1 MTESARKRLYLID
14 GYSNIFRAFY
24 AIRNLSNSKGLPTN
38 AVYGFVQMLRK
49 LLRDEDPE
57 YIGIAYDVGS
67 DTFRKE
73 EFADYKANRKPMPED
88 LAVQMPYVRRVIDA
102 LRIPIYE
109 QRGFEADD
117 VLGTLARKAVA
128 EGFHVVL
135 VSTDKDLMQLVDEHV
150 SLLHAFREKTYD
162 PEGVAEDFGVPPSQV
177 VDVLA
182 LMGDT
187 SDNVP
192 GVPGIGEKGAKTLI
206 REYGDMDTLLDS
218 AADLKRKSYR
228 EGLQEHREQA
238 LLSKRLVTIDCDL
251 DLDFDAA
258 RFVLEDP
265 DHEDLFELYRELEF
279 VSLVEEMEA
288 SGAVQ
293 SGVEMGAARLVSEVA
308 EWRALVSEWDG
319 QGRTTV
325 CLGQVRAPGE
335 PLLGLAV
342 AAMTAPPG
350 ADAEPSGDE
359 DLEAVYVDFREE
371 AVRDV
376 CLEWVRETLADPS
389 RRVVGHDLKE
399 TLLAVDVRRVQAALL
414 DTMLV
419 SYLLPSATRGYSLTE
434 VAMDRLH
441 HRVMKAEEAG
451 FKKGE
456 APLPDHVAL
465 LQWASET
472 ALLPTALRRKLSVQW
487 EREEVGRAREVY
499 ETIEAPLLPVLLRM
513 EQRGVAL
520 DCEFLAEMSA
530 ELGTELD
537 RYEAEIYELAGEE
550 FNINS
555 PKQLGEILFEKMGLP
570 VIKRTRKTKSYSTNA
585 EALEE
590 LAARGFDLPARILS
604 YRELAKLRSTYVDA
618 LPLLVADDGRLHTSY
633 QQAVAATGR
642 LSSTNPNVQNIPVRS
657 EKGQLIRKAFVAE
670 KGSQLLVADYSQIEL
685 RVLAH
690 IAEEE
695 TLIEI
700 FERGGDVHQSTAAK
714 VFGVAEELVGADQR
728 RAAKTINFGIIYGMS
743 AFGLAQR
750 LGIARKEAA
759 QFIDAYF
766 EQFPGVRDYTENT
779 LAEAEESGWVE
790 TLYGRRRY
798 LPDLRSR
805 NRNLKENAKRMAI
818 NARIQGTAAD
828 LLKLAMIEVDDRLS
842 REWRAEHDSG
852 EGAPRLLLTVHDE
865 LMVETPDEVAEQA
878 AATLQEEMQGVA
890 KLRVPLVVEV
900 GRGSTWYDAKT

>member
-1 MTESARKRLYLID
+1 MTASARKRLYLID

-49 LLRDEDPE
+49 LLRDEEPE
-57 YIGIAYDVGS
+57 YIGIAYDVSS

-73 EFADYKANRKPMPED
+73 EFAEYKANRKPMPDD
-88 LAVQMPYVRRVIDA
+88 LSAQMPYIRRVIDA

-135 VSTDKDLMQLVDEHV
+135 VSTDKDLMQLVSEHV

-162 PEGVAEDFGVPPSQV
+162 PEGVAEDFGVPPTQV

-192 GVPGIGEKGAKTLI
+192 GVPGIGAKGAKTLI
-206 REYGDMDTLLDS
+206 SEYGDMETLLDS

-251 DLDFDAA
+251 ELDFDAS
-258 RFVLEDP
+258 RFVLEAP
-265 DHEDLFELYRELEF
+265 DQETLFELYRELEF

-288 SGAVQ
+288 SGIVQ
-293 SGVEMGAARLVSEVA
+293 SGVELAPARLVSSVSAWQELVDGWA
-308 EWRALVSEWDG
+308 EQGKSTLALAH
-319 QGRTTV
+319 
-325 CLGQVRAPGE
+325 VRAPGE
-335 PLLGLAV
+335 PLLGLAFAAFEAAAV
-342 AAMTAPPG
+342 AEEA
-350 ADAEPSGDE
+350 
-359 DLEAVYVDFREE
+359 EAVYVDFRQET
-371 AVRDV
+371 VRDA
-376 CLEWVRETLADPS
+376 CLEWTQDALAGETW
-389 RRVVGHDLKE
+389 RVIGHDLKE
-399 TLLAVDVRRVQAALL
+399 TLLAIGAQRVRVELM
-414 DTMLV
+414 DTMLA

-456 APLPDHVAL
+456 APLPDHPPL
-465 LQWASET
+465 LQWTAET
-472 ALLPTALRRKLSVQW
+472 ALLPVALWAKLAVQL
-487 EREEVGRAREVY
+487 EHDEVGRAREVY

-520 DCEFLAEMSA
+520 DCDFLAQMST
-530 ELGTELD
+530 ELGEELD
-537 RYEAEIYELAGEE
+537 GYEAEIYELAGEE

-555 PKQLGEILFEKMGLP
+555 PKQLGEILFEKMALP
-570 VIKRTRKTKSYSTNA
+570 VVKRTRKTKSYSTNA

-590 LAARGFDLPARILS
+590 LASRGFDLPARILS

-618 LPLLVADDGRLHTSY
+618 LPQLVADDGRLHTSY

-657 EKGQLIRKAFVAE
+657 ERGQLIRKAFVAE
-670 KGSQLLVADYSQIEL
+670 QGHELLVADYSQIEL

-700 FERGGDVHQSTAAK
+700 FDRGGDVHQSTAAK

-766 EQFPGVRDYTENT
+766 EQFPGVKRYTEET
-779 LAEAEESGWVE
+779 IEEAVECGWVE

-828 LLKLAMIEVDDRLS
+828 LLKLAMIEVDDRLA
-842 REWRAEHDSG
+842 REWRAEHESG

-890 KLRVPLVVEV
+890 ELRVPLVVEV
-900 GRGSTWYDAKT
+900 GRGRTWYDAKG

>member
-1 MTESARKRLYLID
+1 MTASDRKRLYLID

-49 LLRDEDPE
+49 LLRDEEPE

-73 EFADYKANRKPMPED
+73 EFADYKANRKPMPDD
-88 LAVQMPYVRRVIDA
+88 LSVQMPYVRRVIDA

-162 PEGVAEDFGVPPSQV
+162 PEAVAEDFGVPPSQV
-177 VDVLA
+177 IDVLA

-206 REYGDMDTLLDS
+206 REYGDMESLLD
-218 AADLKRKSYR
+218 AAKDLKRKSYR

-251 DLDFDAA
+251 ELDFDAS
-258 RFVLEDP
+258 RFVLEEP

-293 SGVEMGAARLVSEVA
+293 SGVELAPARLVANVE
-308 EWRALVSEWDG
+308 EWRELVASWAEQDGRSIALS
-319 QGRTTV
+319 
-325 CLGQVRAPGE
+325 QVRAPGE
-335 PLLGLAV
+335 PVLGLALAGLGDR
-342 AAMTAPPG
+342 AA
-350 ADAEPSGDE
+350 DE
-359 DLEAVYVDFREE
+359 TFEDIAAIYVDFREE
-371 AVRDV
+371 EVRDA
-376 CLEWVRETLADPS
+376 CLEWVRELLADEE

-399 TLLAVDVRRVQAALL
+399 TLLAVEARRVHATLV

-419 SYLLPSATRGYSLTE
+419 SYLLPSATRGYSLVE

-456 APLPDHVAL
+456 DPLPDHPPL
-465 LQWASET
+465 LQWAAESV
-472 ALLPTALRRKLSVQW
+472 LLPVALWRKLEGEWQ
-487 EREEVGRAREVY
+487 RGDAVGRAQEVY

-520 DCEFLAEMSA
+520 DCDFLAEMSA
-530 ELGTELD
+530 DLGEELD

-604 YRELAKLRSTYVDA
+604 YRELSKLRSTYVDA
-618 LPLLVADDGRLHTSY
+618 LPQLVASDGRLHTSY

-657 EKGQLIRKAFVAE
+657 ETGQLIRKAFVAE
-670 KGSQLLVADYSQIEL
+670 PGSQLLVADYSQIEL

-690 IAEEE
+690 IAEEK

-700 FERGGDVHQSTAAK
+700 FERGGDVHQSTAAR

-728 RAAKTINFGIIYGMS
+728 RAAKMINFGIIYGMS

-766 EQFPGVRDYTENT
+766 EQFPGVRDYTEET
-779 LAEAEESGWVE
+779 LASAEECGWVE

-865 LMVETPDEVAEQA
+865 LMLESPDEVAEQA

-890 KLRVPLVVEV
+890 ELRVPLVVEV
-900 GRGSTWYDAKT
+900 GRGPTWYDAKV

>member
-1 MTESARKRLYLID
+1 MTEARKRLYLID

-49 LLRDEDPE
+49 LLRDEEPE

-73 EFADYKANRKPMPED
+73 EFADYKANRKPMPDD
-88 LAVQMPYVRRVIDA
+88 LSVQMPYVRRVIDA

-192 GVPGIGEKGAKTLI
+192 GVPGIGAKGAKTLI
-206 REYGDMDTLLDS
+206 SEYGDMQTLLDS
-218 AADLKRKSYR
+218 APELKRKSYR

-251 DLDFDAA
+251 ELEFDAK
-258 RFVLEDP
+258 RFVLEEP
-265 DHEDLFELYRELEF
+265 NHEDLFELYRELEF

-293 SGVEMGAARLVSEVA
+293 SGMELVPARLVADPA
-308 EWRALVSEWDG
+308 EWEAIVAGWE
-319 QGRTTV
+319 QKAQTTV
-325 CLGQVRAPGE
+325 ALGHVRAPGE
-335 PLLGLAV
+335 PILGLAL
-342 AAMTAPPG
+342 AALPSTPDPG
-350 ADAEPSGDE
+350 GEGDGAEASE
-359 DLEAVYVDFREE
+359 TVYVDFRAES
-371 AVRDV
+371 VRQG
-376 CLEWVRETLADPS
+376 CLEWLNGALGDESRTL
-389 RRVVGHDLKE
+389 VGHDLKE
-399 TLLAVDVRRVQAALL
+399 TLLAIDARRVQARLL

-456 APLPDHVAL
+456 APLPDHVPL
-465 LQWASET
+465 LQWAAET
-472 ALLPTALRRKLSVQW
+472 ALLPFALWQKLSAHW

-520 DCEFLAEMSA
+520 DCDFLAEMSA
-530 ELGTELD
+530 ELAAELD

-618 LPLLVADDGRLHTSY
+618 LPQLIEDDGRLHTSY

-657 EKGQLIRKAFVAE
+657 ERGQLIRKAFVAE
-670 KGSQLLVADYSQIEL
+670 PGSQLLVADYSQIEL

-728 RAAKTINFGIIYGMS
+728 RAAKMINFGIIYGMS

-750 LGIARKEAA
+750 LGIARKDAA

-766 EQFPGVRDYTENT
+766 EQFPGVRDYTDNT
-779 LAEAEESGWVE
+779 LAEAEECGWVE

-865 LMVETPDEVAEQA
+865 LMVEAPDEVAEQA

-890 KLRVPLVVEV
+890 ELRVPLVVEV
-900 GRGSTWYDAKT
+900 GRGRTWYDAKG